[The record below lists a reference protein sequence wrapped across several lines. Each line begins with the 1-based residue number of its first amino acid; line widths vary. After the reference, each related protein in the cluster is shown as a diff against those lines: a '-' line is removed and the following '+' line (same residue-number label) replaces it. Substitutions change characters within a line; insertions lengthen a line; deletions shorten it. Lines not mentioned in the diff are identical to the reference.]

1 MQMIS
6 IKRIIM
12 KRSLLYLINLILLSS
27 CGISNKN
34 SSNTIYTSFYPIYD
48 FTKKIV
54 GDKINV
60 ENLTPYGVEPHD
72 YEPTTLDV
80 RNMYD
85 SKGIFINGL
94 GLENYYESLPKEI
107 KNKTYVV
114 TDNIEIMKINNVI
127 DPHVWLSIPNAIKE
141 MENIL
146 DEVIKLDAEN
156 KDFYTSN
163 FNNQKNNF
171 LNLYNDYSNKL
182 KDVKNK
188 SIVVSHAAFGYLCKD
203 YSLEQIYVDGLSP
216 NKEPNA
222 KDIERIIKTIKEYKI
237 STIFYEELVSPEISK
252 KIANETGAK
261 IEVLDPLEGLSKE
274 ESKNNDYLSIM
285 KKNYDKI
292 LEACNDTL

>member
-1 MQMIS
+1 
-6 IKRIIM
+6 M
-12 KRSLLYLINLILLSS
+12 KRTILYMINLFLLSS
-27 CGISNKN
+27 CGISDKN
-34 SSNTIYTSFYPIYD
+34 SASTIYTSFYPIYD
-48 FTKKIV
+48 LTKKIV

-60 ENLTPYGVEPHD
+60 ENLTPYGVEPRD

-80 RNMYD
+80 KNMHD

-94 GLENYYESLPKEI
+94 GLENYYDSLPKEI
-107 KNKTYVV
+107 KDKTYVV
-114 TDNIEIMKINNVI
+114 TNNIETMKINNIV

-146 DEVIKLDAEN
+146 DEVIKLDNDN
-156 KDFYTSN
+156 KDFYISN

-203 YSLEQIYVDGLSP
+203 YNLKQIYVDGLSP
-216 NKEPNA
+216 NQEPNA
-222 KDIERIIKTIKEYKI
+222 KDIERIIETIKEYKI

-252 KIANETGAK
+252 EIASETGAK
-261 IEVLDPLEGLSKE
+261 IEVLNSLEGLSKE
-274 ESKNNDYLSIM
+274 ESKDNDYLSVM

>member
-1 MQMIS
+1 
-6 IKRIIM
+6 M
-12 KRSLLYLINLILLSS
+12 KRTILYLINLILLCS
-27 CGISNKN
+27 CGVSNKN
-34 SSNTIYTSFYPIYD
+34 NTNTIYTSFYSIYD
-48 FTKKIV
+48 FTKRIV

-94 GLENYYESLPKEI
+94 GLENYYDSLPKEI
-107 KNKTYVV
+107 KNKTYIV
-114 TDNIEIMKINNVI
+114 TNNIETMKINNVV

-146 DEVIKLDAEN
+146 DEVIKLDADN
-156 KDFYTSN
+156 KNFYINN
-163 FNNQKNNF
+163 FNDQKMNF

-182 KDVKNK
+182 KEVKNK
-188 SIVVSHAAFGYLCKD
+188 VIVVSHAAFGYLCKD
-203 YSLEQIYVDGLSP
+203 YNLEQIYVDGLSP
-216 NKEPNA
+216 NQEPNA
-222 KDIERIIKTIKEYKI
+222 KDIERIIETIKKYKI

-261 IEVLDPLEGLSKE
+261 IEVLNPLEGLSKE
-274 ESKNNDYLSIM
+274 ESKNNDYLTVM